1 MNKPAIPFGLD
12 ILAIA
17 LFALFARMAHQSED
31 MPLNFLGW
39 LSTLWPFLIGL
50 VLSWVLILALK
61 WEGRRLVPAGVSAWI
76 ITVVVGL
83 VIWSIRNG
91 AIPHWSFIM
100 VATIMSGILMFAW
113 RGLAAWGK
121 RKQSR

>member
-1 MNKPAIPFGLD
+1 MNKPATSFGLD

-31 MPLNFLGW
+31 MPLNFGGW
-39 LSTLWPFLIGL
+39 LSTLWPFLIGV

-61 WEGRRLVPAGVSAWI
+61 WEGRRLIPAGVSAWI

-83 VIWSIRNG
+83 VIWTIRNG
-91 AIPHWSFIM
+91 DIPHWSFIM
-100 VATIMSGILMFAW
+100 VATLMSGILMFAW
-113 RGLAAWGK
+113 RGLAKLGTK
-121 RKQSR
+121 KQPR